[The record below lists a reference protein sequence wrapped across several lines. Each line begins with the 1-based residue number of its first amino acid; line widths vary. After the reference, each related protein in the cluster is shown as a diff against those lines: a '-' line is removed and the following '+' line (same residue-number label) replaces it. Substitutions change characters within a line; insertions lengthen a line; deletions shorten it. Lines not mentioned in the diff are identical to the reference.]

1 VSGKWER
8 VRIRVRIRIRESIAS
23 EHFDFEGVVSRIQG
37 FGYSGVQGAVSER
50 LSLANSGW
58 DDSLSSFSA
67 AGGGFGRLKNFC
79 KLNL

>member
-1 VSGKWER
+1 MSGKREWQ
-8 VRIRVRIRIRESIAS
+8 RESIAGKD
-23 EHFDFEGVVSRIQG
+23 FDGVRRTRG
-37 FGYSGVQGAVSER
+37 FGFGDSGIHGAVSER
-50 LSLANSGW
+50 LSLVNSGW